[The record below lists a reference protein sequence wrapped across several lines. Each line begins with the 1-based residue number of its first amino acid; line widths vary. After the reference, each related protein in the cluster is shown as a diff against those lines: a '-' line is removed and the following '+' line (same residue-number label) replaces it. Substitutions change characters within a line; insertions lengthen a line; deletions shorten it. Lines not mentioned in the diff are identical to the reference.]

1 MNFFRYIQELF
12 SYDVSSPM
20 IFNSGAFLALFIVFI
35 AIYAIIHKNRVAI
48 TLFVIG
54 FSLLFYYKSSG
65 WYLWILVFTTI
76 TDFSFALAITEAKKK
91 IFKQI
96 WLFLSVGVSL
106 GILFYFKYTNFFLGN
121 FYAIVGDNFQPLDIF
136 LPIGISFYTFQ
147 SISYVLDVYW
157 KKLEPTK
164 NILDYAFYLTFFPQ
178 LVAGPIVKAN
188 LFLPQLQKP
197 ITIKKDEVYAGLWLI
212 MIGLFKKA
220 VIADYIS
227 QYNDLVFGDPSHYSG
242 FENLMAVYGYTL
254 QIYCDFSGYSDM
266 AIGLGKIMG
275 FDLGINFN
283 FPYKAYNITDFWRRW
298 HISLSSWLRDYL
310 YIPLGGNRKGKVRMY
325 INLFITMFLGGLWH
339 GASWKFV
346 FWGAWHGVALA
357 VHKATNEMFKKF
369 PVSWFKFTSKLNLE
383 VKKVLCV
390 IPQRFH
396 GAIAA
401 VHNVFKK
408 AFYLLFSARS
418 SNNFSWFLTFH
429 FVIFLWIFFRANN
442 IEHEVYKHN
451 EQLAENMRTE
461 SSINYKDGKNE
472 LLVKVFRNDSLI
484 NTVAKPLDVKEN
496 NLVIRTEVVE
506 GGETVKVNQVED
518 AFNVAWSMI
527 SKIATDTDFGY
538 AWPFLKVRYV
548 WVILLVIGFVMHSTP
563 TNWNQKIMEGY
574 VRSPYLLKVFVFV
587 ILVQLVV
594 QFKSEDVQPFIY
606 FQF

>member
-12 SYDVSSPM
+12 SYDASTPM

-35 AIYAIIHKNRVAI
+35 AIYAFIHKNRVTV
-48 TLFVIG
+48 TLFVIA

-65 WYLWILVFTTI
+65 LYLWILVFTTV

-106 GILFYFKYTNFFLGN
+106 GILFYFKYTNFFLSN
-121 FYAIVGDNFQPLDIF
+121 FYAIAGENFQPLDIF

-266 AIGLGKIMG
+266 AIGLGKVMG
-275 FDLGINFN
+275 FDLGVNFN

-325 INLFITMFLGGLWH
+325 VNLFITMFLGGLWH

-346 FWGAWHGVALA
+346 FWGAWHGLALA
-357 VHKATNEMFKKF
+357 IHKGT
-369 PVSWFKFTSKLNLE
+369 
-383 VKKVLCV
+383 KKVLDK
-390 IPQRFH
+390 IP
-396 GAIAA
+396 
-401 VHNVFKK
+401 NKWPSN
-408 AFYLLFSARS
+408 SA
-418 SNNFSWFLTFH
+418 SWFLTFH

-442 IEHEVYKHN
+442 IEHEVYKYN
-451 EQLAENMRTE
+451 EQLAENTRTE
-461 SSINYKDGKNE
+461 SSINYKDGNNE

-484 NTVAKPLDVKEN
+484 NTVTKPLDVKEN
-496 NLVIRTEVVE
+496 NLVIRTEVV
-506 GGETVKVNQVED
+506 GGIETIKVNQVED

-527 SKIATDTDFGY
+527 SKIATDTDFTY
-538 AWPFLKVRYV
+538 AWPFLKVRYI

-574 VRSPYLLKVFVFV
+574 IRAPYLLKVFVFV
-587 ILVQLVV
+587 ILVQMVV

>member
-12 SYDVSSPM
+12 HYDSTSPM
-20 IFNSGAFLALFIVFI
+20 IFNSGPFLVLFIIFI
-35 AIYAIIHKNRVAI
+35 TIYAIIHKNRI
-48 TLFVIG
+48 STTLFVIA

-76 TDFSFALAITEAKKK
+76 TDFSFALAITQAQKKVFKK
-91 IFKQI
+91 I
-96 WLFLSVGVSL
+96 WLILSVGVSL

-121 FYAIVGDNFQPLDIF
+121 FYAIAAKNFQPLDIF

-188 LFLPQLQKP
+188 LFLPQLKKP
-197 ITIKKDEVYAGLWLI
+197 ISIKKDQVYAGLWLI
-212 MIGLFKKA
+212 MVGLFKKA

-227 QYNDLVFGDPSHYSG
+227 QYNDLVFGAPVHYSG

-283 FPYKAYNITDFWRRW
+283 FPYKARNITDFWRRW

-357 VHKATNEMFKKF
+357 IHKGSKK
-369 PVSWFKFTSKLNLE
+369 LL
-383 VKKVLCV
+383 KKV
-390 IPQRFH
+390 PD
-396 GAIAA
+396 
-401 VHNVFKK
+401 KWP
-408 AFYLLFSARS
+408 
-418 SNNFSWFLTFH
+418 SNSGSWVLTFH
-429 FVIFLWIFFRANN
+429 FVIFLWIFFRAND

-451 EQLAENMRTE
+451 EQLTENTRTE
-461 SSINYKDGKNE
+461 SVINYKDGNNE

-484 NTVAKPLDVKEN
+484 DTITKPLEVKEN
-496 NLVIRTEVVE
+496 NLVIRTEVTDSVE
-506 GGETVKVNQVED
+506 TIKVNQVED

-527 SKIATDTDFGY
+527 NKIATDTNFSY
-538 AWPFLKVRYV
+538 AWPFLKARYV
-548 WVILLVIGFVMHSTP
+548 WVILVVIGFVMHSTP
-563 TNWNQKIMEGY
+563 TNWNQKITEGY
-574 VRSPYLLKVFVFV
+574 VRSPYLLKVFIFV
-587 ILVQLVV
+587 VLVQLVI

>member
-12 SYDVSSPM
+12 NYDASSPM

-35 AIYAIIHKNRVAI
+35 AIYAIIHKNRIAI

-121 FYAIVGDNFQPLDIF
+121 FYAIAGNNFQPLDIF

-188 LFLPQLQKP
+188 LFLPQLKKP

-357 VHKATNEMFKKF
+357 IHKGT
-369 PVSWFKFTSKLNLE
+369 
-383 VKKVLCV
+383 KKVLDK
-390 IPQRFH
+390 IP
-396 GAIAA
+396 
-401 VHNVFKK
+401 NKWPSN
-408 AFYLLFSARS
+408 SA
-418 SNNFSWFLTFH
+418 SWFLTFH

-451 EQLAENMRTE
+451 EQLAENTRTE
-461 SSINYKDGKNE
+461 SSINYNDGNNE
-472 LLVKVFRNDSLI
+472 LLVKIFRNDSLI
-484 NTVAKPLDVKEN
+484 NTVTKPLDIKEN
-496 NLVIRTEVVE
+496 NLVIRTEIVD
-506 GGETVKVNQVED
+506 GIETIKVNQVED

-527 SKIATDTDFGY
+527 NKIATDTDFTY
-538 AWPFLKVRYV
+538 AWPFLKVRYI

-574 VRSPYLLKVFVFV
+574 VRAPYLLKVFVFV

>member
-1 MNFFRYIQELF
+1 MNILRFIEELL
-12 SYDVSSPM
+12 SYDPSSPM
-20 IFNSGAFLALFIVFI
+20 IFNSGQFLVLFILFI
-35 AIYAIIHKNRVAI
+35 IIYAVTHKNRVGI
-48 TLFVIG
+48 TLFVIA

-76 TDFSFALAITEAKKK
+76 TDFSFALAIDQAKKK
-91 IFKQI
+91 VYKKI

-121 FYAIVGDNFQPLDIF
+121 FYAIAAENFQPLDIF

-164 NILDYAFYLTFFPQ
+164 NILDYAFFLTFFPQ

-188 LFLPQLQKP
+188 LFLPQLRKP
-197 ITIKKDEVYAGLWLI
+197 ITIKKDEVYSGLWLI
-212 MIGLFKKA
+212 MVGMFKKA
-220 VIADYIS
+220 VIADYIA
-227 QYNDLVFGDPSHYSG
+227 QYNDLIFADPGHYSG

-283 FPYKAYNITDFWRRW
+283 FPYKAKNITDFWRRW

-325 INLFITMFLGGLWH
+325 VNLFITMFLGGLWH

-357 VHKATNEMFKKF
+357 VHKGT
-369 PVSWFKFTSKLNLE
+369 
-383 VKKVLCV
+383 KKVLDK
-390 IPQRFH
+390 IPNRWP
-396 GAIAA
+396 
-401 VHNVFKK
+401 
-408 AFYLLFSARS
+408 
-418 SNNFSWFLTFH
+418 SNTTSWFLTLH
-429 FVIFLWIFFRANN
+429 FVIFLWIFFRAND
-442 IEHEVYKHN
+442 IHHQVYKHT
-451 EQLAENMRTE
+451 EQIAENKRTE
-461 SSINYKDGKNE
+461 TSIKYHEGNNTLE
-472 LLVKVFRNDSLI
+472 VKVFRNDSLI
-484 NTVAKPLDVKEN
+484 STIEKPLEIKEN
-496 NLVIRTEVVE
+496 NLLIKTKVE
-506 GGETVKVNQVED
+506 NDVEITTVNRVED
-518 AFNVAWSMI
+518 AFNVAWTI
-527 SKIATDTDFGY
+527 VKKIFTDTDFTY
-538 AWPFLKVRYV
+538 AWPFLKVRYI
-548 WVILLVIGFVMHSTP
+548 WVILVVIGFVMHSTP
-563 TNWNQKIMEGY
+563 NRFNERIMIGFIK
-574 VRSPYLLKVFVFV
+574 SPYLLKVFAFI

-594 QFKSEDVQPFIY
+594 QFKPEGVQPFIY

>member
-1 MNFFRYIQELF
+1 MNLFRYIQELF
-12 SYDVSSPM
+12 NYDASSPL
-20 IFNSGAFLALFIVFI
+20 IFNSGTFLVLFIVFI
-35 AIYAIIHKNRVAI
+35 SIYALIHKNRLAI

-65 WYLWILVFTTI
+65 WYLWILVFTTV

-91 IFKQI
+91 IWKQI

-121 FYAIVGDNFQPLDIF
+121 FYAIAAENFQPLDIF

-164 NILDYAFYLTFFPQ
+164 NILDYAFFLTFFPQ

-188 LFLPQLQKP
+188 LFLPQLKKP
-197 ITIKKDEVYAGLWLI
+197 ISIKKDQVYAGLWLI
-212 MIGLFKKA
+212 MVGLIKKA
-220 VIADYIS
+220 IIADYIS
-227 QYNDLVFGDPSHYSG
+227 QYNDLVFGDPAHYSG

-266 AIGLGKIMG
+266 AIGLGKMMG

-283 FPYKAYNITDFWRRW
+283 FPYKANNITDFWRRW

-310 YIPLGGNRKGKVRMY
+310 YIPLGGNRKGKARMY
-325 INLFITMFLGGLWH
+325 VNLFITMFLGGLWH

-357 VHKATNEMFKKF
+357 IHKGT
-369 PVSWFKFTSKLNLE
+369 
-383 VKKVLCV
+383 KKVLDK
-390 IPQRFH
+390 IP
-396 GAIAA
+396 
-401 VHNVFKK
+401 NKWP
-408 AFYLLFSARS
+408 
-418 SNNFSWFLTFH
+418 SNSVSWFLTFH
-429 FVIFLWIFFRANN
+429 FVIFLWIFFRAND
-442 IEHEVYKHN
+442 IPHEVYKYN
-451 EQLAENMRTE
+451 QRLAENTRTE
-461 SSINYKDGKNE
+461 SVINYKDGKNE
-472 LLVKVFRNDSLI
+472 LLVKVFENDSLI
-484 NTVAKPLDVKEN
+484 NTIVEPLDVKEN
-496 NLVIRTEVVE
+496 NLVIKSEVVD
-506 GGETVKVNQVED
+506 GVETIKVNQIED

-527 SKIATDTDFGY
+527 NKIATNTDFTL
-538 AWPFLKVRYV
+538 AWPFLKARYV
-548 WVILLVIGFVMHSTP
+548 WVILLIIGFVMHSTP

-574 VRSPYLLKVFVFV
+574 IRSPYLLKVFVFV